1 MIKLQKIRQL
11 DDVLANKIA
20 AGEVIERPANVV
32 KELVE
37 NSIDANSSKIDV
49 IVEEGGLDLIQI
61 IDNGDG
67 MVKEDALLCFSRH
80 ATSKIKD
87 DQDLFCIQTLGFRGE
102 AIPSIASISNFE

>member
-1 MIKLQKIRQL
+1 MQKIRQL
-11 DDVLANKIA
+11 DDILANKIA

-49 IVEEGGLDLIQI
+49 IIEEGGLKLIQV

-67 MVKEDALLCFSRH
+67 MDKEDALLCFSRH

-87 DQDLFCIQTLGFRGE
+87 DQDLYPNIRISWRGY
-102 AIPSIASISNFE
+102 SINCLY